1 MKEERRQ
8 GCSTEAS
15 GLQHK
20 GVINFDEGFQE
31 GPRSSAMASRTNM
44 RMMLMREQLQKEE
57 QREKEQQQQAAMHLM
72 QQRMPI
78 NTTPAINVSN
88 SIQYPTRP
96 EVPREILKV
105 ETHLENPTKYHIQQ
119 SQKQQ
124 LKQFLSTNFGTKLA
138 MQSLGHAHSP
148 QPSNISPGL
157 RNDHGLSGSTGN
169 SAPNSPMALLNIGC
183 NMEREMDDVIDDI
196 ISLESSYNDDVLGYR
211 DPIVQM
217 PNTLP
222 LSSSHMEVYT
232 THAIAAPT
240 SNSCPANIAIKR
252 EISDTEAR
260 ALAKERQKK
269 DNHNLI
275 ERRRRFNINDRIKE
289 LGLMI
294 PKSSDLD
301 VRWNK
306 GTILK
311 ASVEY
316 IKRLQKDQQRTRE
329 MEGQSKRLE
338 MANNHLR
345 FRIQELEMQAQAHG
359 LSTVSPSGLNTP
371 EQLGSCL
378 KDEENPM
385 DALQQQQQLNRHH
398 QQPPQSQAD
407 FAQSFGFCDSSL
419 GYADPMGQFT
429 DLSFSVPTKADYQLD
444 DMLMMDDTL
453 SPLGKDPL
461 LSSVSP
467 EASKASSRRSSL
479 SIDDGDM
486 L

>member
-183 NMEREMDDVIDDI
+183 NMERE
-196 ISLESSYNDDVLGYR
+196 
-211 DPIVQM
+211 
-217 PNTLP
+217 LP

-252 EISDTEAR
+252 EISEAR

-294 PKSSDLD
+294 PKSSDLSCSLLHRD

>member
-1 MKEERRQ
+1 M
-8 GCSTEAS
+8 S
-15 GLQHK
+15 
-20 GVINFDEGFQE
+20 
-31 GPRSSAMASRTNM
+31 SRTGL

-57 QREKEQQQQAAMHLM
+57 QRENEQQQQAAMLLM

-78 NTTPAINVSN
+78 TTPAINVSN
-88 SIQYPTRP
+88 SIQYPSRP

-124 LKQFLSTNFGTKLA
+124 LKQFLSTNFGNKLA
-138 MQSLGHAHSP
+138 VQSLGHSHSP
-148 QPSNISPGL
+148 QPSTISPGL

-169 SAPNSPMALLNIGC
+169 SAPNSPMAMLNIGS
-183 NMEREMDDVIDDI
+183 NTAREMDEVIDDI

-211 DPIVQM
+211 DPIDQM
-217 PNTLP
+217 SNTLP
-222 LSSSHMEVYT
+222 LSSSHLDVYT

-252 EISDTEAR
+252 EISEAR
-260 ALAKERQKK
+260 AMAKERQKK

-289 LGLMI
+289 LGLLI

-311 ASVEY
+311 ASVDY

-329 MEGQSKRLE
+329 MEGQSKRME
-338 MANNHLR
+338 MANSHLR

-359 LSTVSPSGLNTP
+359 LSTVSPSGISTS
-371 EQLGSCL
+371 EHLGSCL
-378 KDEENPM
+378 KHEENPM
-385 DALQQQQQLNRHH
+385 DSFQQQQLNQHH
-398 QQPPQSQAD
+398 QEPPQNQVD
-407 FAQSFGFCDSSL
+407 FAQPFGFCDSSL
-419 GYADPMGQFT
+419 GYSDPMGQFT
-429 DLSFSVPTKADYQLD
+429 DLSFSVPTKTDYQLD

-467 EASKASSRRSSL
+467 EASKASSRRSST